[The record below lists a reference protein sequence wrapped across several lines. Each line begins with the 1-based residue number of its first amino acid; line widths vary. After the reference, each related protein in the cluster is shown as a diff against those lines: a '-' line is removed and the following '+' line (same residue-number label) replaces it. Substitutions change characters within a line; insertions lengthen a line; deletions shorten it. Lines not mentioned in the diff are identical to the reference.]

1 MKLFQE
7 SMLYG
12 RMVVTKFNFIHE
24 YKIGKAHLWPE
35 SAKVAS
41 FMGWEMFWMFFHCL
55 AYMLC
60 FLFCLAAGICK
71 DCTGKIK
78 NTITRKL
85 KYINNQSIEQLNAF
99 GFALQPLLPKNRIG
113 EPFHQLDLL
122 SPNRPPTY
130 PPNRP
135 GGKSGIFAR
144 YKYKRKPFHPYH
156 TYLDK

>member
-1 MKLFQE
+1 MARKCKSSIF
-7 SMLYG
+7 YG
-12 RMVVTKFNFIHE
+12 MENVLNVLSLV
-24 YKIGKAHLWPE
+24 G
-35 SAKVAS
+35 
-41 FMGWEMFWMFFHCL
+41 M
-55 AYMLC
+55 YMLC

-122 SPNRPPTY
+122 SPNRPPTH
-130 PPNRP
+130 PTNRP
-135 GGKSGIFAR
+135 GGKSANQE
-144 YKYKRKPFHPYH
+144 YSQH
-156 TYLDK
+156 TNTKGNHSIHTIYI